1 VTDILKDKI
10 KVIGMAIIPGRK
22 SGQASA
28 FKKVAPKS
36 LIRVNKNP
44 KVGSSFR
51 DMSAKIAGMDR
62 KGTNRS
68 INTSNR
74 DPTKRE
80 SARSKSRRGIQKSTP
95 RVEPRLEVSSN
106 VKVNI
111 PSARVIDYADAKSPE
126 EPKDGLDHGNT
137 PNPKLASRSPGSNE
151 SSNPSKRKSVTSK
164 LSKDDKRKSVTSN
177 FSKDDKQHS
186 CDGAKNPIHRRDTSG
201 YEPRHGKL
209 KMANLKDKLW
219 DDLEKNKELLPKPI
233 QLPFL
238 VVDDSGFIVN
248 MPKSVVT
255 IPNSDNVITN
265 EVTHEKR
272 FDSDGIPRRL
282 IQRQSLKDSH
292 TLETSQFISRDEI
305 RDKSGTIE
313 EVIEQEYT
321 NDLETGHERLK
332 VTIKNAKGIPNV
344 TVEKNRIRDQ
354 DGNFLEKQ
362 EVLDD
367 KSKVIRRSELVIQ
380 PSPSPLN
387 STLHSFTTNKTNYWL
402 LYTLKRKALSL
413 DILNSTHQIFLGT
426 HNELI
431 YSDNGRLL
439 ETLEIK
445 RHPTTLNQPIQIVET
460 LLKKDKKGFLLLKEE
475 LKYILGDF
483 DGKITEIHYKK
494 MGFDGEKTV
503 ESFKK
508 KILYDLEGRVCLF
521 EEDWVG

>member
-1 VTDILKDKI
+1 
-10 KVIGMAIIPGRK
+10 M
-22 SGQASA
+22 
-28 FKKVAPKS
+28 VA
-36 LIRVNKNP
+36 
-44 KVGSSFR
+44 
-51 DMSAKIAGMDR
+51 
-62 KGTNRS
+62 
-68 INTSNR
+68 
-74 DPTKRE
+74 
-80 SARSKSRRGIQKSTP
+80 
-95 RVEPRLEVSSN
+95 
-106 VKVNI
+106 
-111 PSARVIDYADAKSPE
+111 
-126 EPKDGLDHGNT
+126 
-137 PNPKLASRSPGSNE
+137 
-151 SSNPSKRKSVTSK
+151 
-164 LSKDDKRKSVTSN
+164 
-177 FSKDDKQHS
+177 
-186 CDGAKNPIHRRDTSG
+186 
-201 YEPRHGKL
+201 
-209 KMANLKDKLW
+209 
-219 DDLEKNKELLPKPI
+219 
-233 QLPFL
+233 
-238 VVDDSGFIVN
+238 
-248 MPKSVVT
+248 

-282 IQRQSLKDSH
+282 IQRQCLKDSH

-305 RDKSGTIE
+305 RDKSGTIA

-332 VTIKNAKGIPNV
+332 VTIKNAKGTPNV

-354 DGNFLEKQ
+354 DGNYLEKQ

-380 PSPSPLN
+380 PSPSPPLN
-387 STLHSFTTNKTNYWL
+387 PSLRAFTTNKTNYWL

-426 HNELI
+426 HSELI

-445 RHPTTLNQPIQIVET
+445 RHPSPSNQPIQIVET

-475 LKYILGDF
+475 LIYIFGDF
-483 DGKITEIHYKK
+483 EGKITEIHYKK

-508 KILYDLEGRVCLF
+508 KILYDLEGRVSVF